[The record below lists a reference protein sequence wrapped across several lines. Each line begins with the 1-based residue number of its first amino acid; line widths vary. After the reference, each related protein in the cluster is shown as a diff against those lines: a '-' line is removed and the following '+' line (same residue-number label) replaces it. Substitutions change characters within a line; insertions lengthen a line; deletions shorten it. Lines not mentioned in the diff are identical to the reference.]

1 MSNKSQKNHFKS
13 KATEFLSNKRNTEAL
28 CSVIDSFKNG
38 IEKGAPLSSLILT
51 IETIFVDLLKT
62 RDMTVI
68 ILPMQPL
75 ENSPENNYKQWLRER
90 YTETFDLIVECLE
103 SEKHSDAQQALNTLM
118 RFVTNEG
125 LYPLEEHQN
134 NQNHFPILQLNK
146 VISKLLL
153 SHRVMKNIIVK
164 ISEYTVYDDFCYYV
178 WKLILKNSVPTR
190 SNDFNNVFIQN
201 YLELINVLIPSTAT
215 NKNYSNNDDAE
226 NEKNFLCKS
235 IKFEQQSLKKNVN
248 KVWNFLIQWPHN
260 DITQRQ
266 LLVLLLEKVL
276 PYLEKPAML
285 TDYLMDSLDLGGP
298 IALLALQGI
307 FILIHKYNMSYP
319 NIYEKLYAMFE
330 PEIFH
335 MKFKPRLFHLADIFL
350 SSSYLPETLV
360 AAFAK
365 RLARLALIAP
375 PQDIIIILYF
385 IGNLIIR
392 HPGLKRLICDP
403 NGGHEISND
412 PFLMD
417 ESDPNKSNALQSA
430 LWELQ
435 LLKSHMLP
443 NVAQAVKNII
453 SQPLPTQEWD
463 LGNYLELKENDIFDQ
478 EISRKS
484 KEYALTFERPMSD
497 MKGHHHHQNSAL
509 SKYWKF

>member
-1 MSNKSQKNHFKS
+1 MS
-13 KATEFLSNKRNTEAL
+13 
-28 CSVIDSFKNG
+28 
-38 IEKGAPLSSLILT
+38 EKMSSSS
-51 IETIFVDLLKT
+51 
-62 RDMTVI
+62 
-68 ILPMQPL
+68 L

-103 SEKHSDAQQALNTLM
+103 SDKQSDAQQALTTLM
-118 RFVTNEG
+118 RLVANEG
-125 LYPLEEHQN
+125 LFPLEEHQN
-134 NQNHFPILQLNK
+134 NQNHFPIVQLNK

-153 SHRVMKNIIVK
+153 CPRVMKNIIVK
-164 ISEYTVYDDFCYYV
+164 LSEFTAYDDFCFYV
-178 WKLILKNSVPTR
+178 WKLILKNSIPSR
-190 SNDFNNVFIQN
+190 SNDLNNVFIQN
-201 YLELINVLIPSTAT
+201 YLELLNVLIPSTSNT
-215 NKNYSNNDDAE
+215 SKNSNNDDDSSGSDDG
-226 NEKNFLCKS
+226 KRLLCGS
-235 IKFEQQSLKKNVN
+235 TVKFDQQSLRKNVN
-248 KVWNFLIQWPHN
+248 KAWNFVIQWPHN
-260 DITQRQ
+260 NITQRP
-266 LLVLLLEKVL
+266 LLVLLLEKVM
-276 PYLEKPAML
+276 PHLEKPAML
-285 TDYLMDSLDLGGP
+285 TDYLMDSLDNGGP

-350 SSSYLPETLV
+350 SSSYLPEMLI

-392 HPGLKRLICDP
+392 HPGLKRLISDP

-417 ESDPNKSNALQSA
+417 ESDPNKSHALQSA

-443 NVAQAVKNII
+443 DIAHAAKNII
-453 SQPLPTQEWD
+453 SQPLPTNEWD
-463 LGNYLELKENDIFDQ
+463 LGPYLELKENDV
-478 EISRKS
+478 SR
-484 KEYALTFERPMSD
+484 
-497 MKGHHHHQNSAL
+497 
-509 SKYWKF
+509 

>member
-1 MSNKSQKNHFKS
+1 
-13 KATEFLSNKRNTEAL
+13 
-28 CSVIDSFKNG
+28 
-38 IEKGAPLSSLILT
+38 
-51 IETIFVDLLKT
+51 
-62 RDMTVI
+62 
-68 ILPMQPL
+68 
-75 ENSPENNYKQWLRER
+75 
-90 YTETFDLIVECLE
+90 LE
-103 SEKHSDAQQALNTLM
+103 SDKHSDAQQALNSLM
-118 RFVTNEG
+118 RLLANEG
-125 LYPLEEHQN
+125 QYPLEEHEN
-134 NQNHFPILQLNK
+134 NQNHFPIVQLNK

-153 SHRVMKNIIVK
+153 SQRGMKNIIVK
-164 ISEYTVYDDFCYYV
+164 MSEFTAFDDFCYYV
-178 WKLILKNSVPTR
+178 WKLILKNSIPTR
-190 SNDFNNVFIQN
+190 SNDLNNVFIQN
-201 YLELINVLIPSTAT
+201 YLELLNVLIPPTST
-215 NKNYSNNDDAE
+215 NKNSADDDDDDDDE
-226 NEKNFLCKS
+226 NGGAKKFLCKS
-235 IKFEQQSLKKNVN
+235 IKFDRQSLRKNVN
-248 KVWNFLIQWPHN
+248 KVWNFVIQWPHN

-276 PYLEKPAML
+276 PHLEKPAML
-285 TDYLMDSLDLGGP
+285 TDYLMDSLDMGGP

-412 PFLMD
+412 PYLMD
-417 ESDPNKSNALQSA
+417 ESDPNKSHALQSA

-435 LLKSHMLP
+435 LLKSHVLP
-443 NVAQAVKNII
+443 NIAQAAKNII
-453 SQPLPTQEWD
+453 TQPLPTQEWD
-463 LGNYLELKENDIFDQ
+463 LGNYLELKENDV
-478 EISRKS
+478 S
-484 KEYALTFERPMSD
+484 MS
-497 MKGHHHHQNSAL
+497 ST
-509 SKYWKF
+509 

>member
-1 MSNKSQKNHFKS
+1 MSNKSKSHLKS
-13 KATEFLSNKRNTEAL
+13 KVAEFLGSKRNTEAL
-28 CSVIDSFKNG
+28 CSVIDSLKNG
-38 IEKGAPLSSLILT
+38 IERGAHLT
-51 IETIFVDLLKT
+51 SFLLALETIFVDLLKS
-62 RDMTVI
+62 RDMAVV
-68 ILPMQPL
+68 ILPLQPL

-103 SEKHSDAQQALNTLM
+103 SDKHSDSQQALNTLM
-118 RFVTNEG
+118 KLVANEG
-125 LYPLEEHQN
+125 LYPLEEHEN
-134 NQNHFPILQLNK
+134 NANHFPIVQLNK
-146 VISKLLL
+146 IISKLLL

-164 ISEYTVYDDFCYYV
+164 LSEYTAFDDFSYYV
-178 WKLILKNSVPTR
+178 WKLILKNSVPTSR
-190 SNDFNNVFIQN
+190 SNDLNNIYIQN
-201 YLELINVLIPSTAT
+201 YLELLNVMIPASS
-215 NKNYSNNDDAE
+215 NKNHSE
-226 NEKNFLCKS
+226 HGESEEKRFLCKS
-235 IKFEQQSLKKNVN
+235 VKFEQQSLRKNVN
-248 KVWNFLIQWPHN
+248 KVWNFVIQWPHN
-260 DITQRQ
+260 DVTQRQ

-276 PYLEKPAML
+276 PHLEKPAML

-350 SSSYLPETLV
+350 SSTFLAETLV

-417 ESDPNKSNALQSA
+417 ESDPNKSHALQSA

-443 NVAQAVKNII
+443 NIAQAAKSITT
-453 SQPLPTQEWD
+453 PPFPTQEWD
-463 LGNYLELKENDIFDQ
+463 LGSYLELKENDIFDQ

-484 KEYALTFERPMSD
+484 KEYALTFQRPIIETKSY
-497 MKGHHHHQNSAL
+497 QNTAL